1 MALHQMSGHGAPAL
15 DLNYV
20 RAQFPALNTGEWTYF
35 DNAGGSQVL
44 GSVASRVAD
53 YLLTSSV
60 QTGASY
66 GISTLASTRLHEAR
80 SKIARFINASRP
92 EEVVLGP
99 STTILMRFL
108 ATAMAAQLSAGD
120 EIILTD
126 FDHESNIG
134 PWHVLR
140 ERGVVFK
147 TWSINPATFE
157 IDLADL
163 EALMTPRTKLVCV
176 THCSNILGTI
186 NPIAQI
192 AALVHAHGAKLC
204 VDAVAYAPHRAV
216 DVRTSD
222 ADYYVFS
229 FYKVYGP
236 HFAVLWGKHDYLLE
250 LDGLYHYFYGRDKVP
265 AKLEPGNCN
274 YELAWGCTG
283 IVDYFDA
290 LGGGTGDRRAIET
303 AFEAVAVHEE
313 ALSSRLLDWLV
324 PHNRVTVI
332 GAATAGRDKRVPTI
346 SFKVAGEDSAAIV
359 RQLDPHRIGVRF
371 GDFHSRRLVERLGL
385 MEGSGVVRVSMV
397 HYNSIAEV
405 DRLIQVLDQVIG

>member
-1 MALHQMSGHGAPAL
+1 MAQLPPIANPPL
-15 DLNYV
+15 DLDFV
-20 RAQFPALNTGEWTYF
+20 RAQFPALNDNQWAFF

-44 GSVASRVAD
+44 GSVASRVAG

-66 GISTLASTRLHEAR
+66 AISELASRRMGLAR
-80 SKIARFINASRP
+80 EKIARFVNAARP
-92 EEVVLGP
+92 EEIVLGP

-108 ATAMAAQLSAGD
+108 ATAMASQLQAGD

-134 PWHVLR
+134 PWLTLR
-140 ERGVVFK
+140 ERGIIFK
-147 TWSINPATFE
+147 TWSVDAATFD
-157 IDLADL
+157 ISLADL
-163 EALMTPRTKLVCV
+163 EVLMTPKTRLVCV

-186 NPIAQI
+186 NPIAEI
-192 AALVHAHGAKLC
+192 AALVHAHGARLC

-216 DVRTSD
+216 DVQASG
-222 ADYYVFS
+222 ADYYLFS

-236 HFAVLWGKHDYLLE
+236 HFAMLWSRYDYLLE

-290 LGGGTGDRRAIET
+290 LGGGTGDRAALTT
-303 AFEAVAVHEE
+303 AFAAVAAHEE
-313 ALSSRLLDWLV
+313 ALAARLLDWMVPLNKILV
-324 PHNRVTVI
+324 VGSRTPDR
-332 GAATAGRDKRVPTI
+332 ARRVPTI

-371 GDFHSRRLVERLGL
+371 GDFHSRRLVQHLGL
-385 MEGSGVVRVSMV
+385 THGNGVIRVAMV
-397 HYNSIAEV
+397 HYNTLEEV
-405 DRLIQVLDQVIG
+405 DRLIRRLDPMIR